1 TYCIDCSL
9 SMCSTCRKMHSRVRG
24 THTHNV
30 ISFGDNEATDVI
42 SGMGALL
49 KKRETQCPRH
59 DQHSLHFYCVVCKT
73 MVCVSCKIE
82 AHADHKVEPLEK
94 TAGELRKSLM
104 ELSAT
109 MEKYQKTTRKSLHE
123 GSRYLTKLQEDCA
136 RAERHVEEE
145 ARRLIGLII
154 SRKDEVLAMLQSKKR
169 SEEETV
175 SRQVDSLNLTDRQMT
190 NAAHYTRDVL
200 SYASD
205 AEVVDITPF
214 LLDRY
219 REIKKKEDIPQNHI
233 RLKVKITKTTPDKH
247 VADTD
252 FGVTLEVS
260 CPDLKRGTIVNTIT
274 TDGSITGI
282 ATTSDD
288 LIVVTSFCSKK
299 ASIYEKTGYDTGSL
313 VCEVKKG
320 LKQPIS
326 VAVTSTQHIL
336 ITELGDGRTNMGVMA
351 FTTNGEAL
359 PDHVIL
365 PDSPWDLAVTQ
376 RGEMV
381 VCHPERHKVGVY
393 SPDGT
398 LRVCIQSA
406 SGGQLLTNPRCVAV
420 NSNGNIVVSDFA
432 KHSVLIFDREGNFLR
447 SYGSEGRGHEQ
458 LRHPCGVCCDK
469 HGHILIAD
477 SNNNRIHVLEAQGE
491 FKGYLLSKSAGL
503 VEPVAVEV
511 DKNGD
516 LIVGEWSGRIHIVRY
531 L

>member
-1 TYCIDCSL
+1 
-9 SMCSTCRKMHSRVRG
+9 MHSRVRG

-42 SGMGALL
+42 S
-49 KKRETQCPRH
+49 
-59 DQHSLHFYCVVCKT
+59 
-73 MVCVSCKIE
+73 
-82 AHADHKVEPLEK
+82 DHKVEPLEK

-219 REIKKKEDIPQNHI
+219 REIKKKEYIPQNHI
-233 RLKVKITKTTPDKH
+233 RLKVKITKTAPDKH

-299 ASIYEKTGYDTGSL
+299 ASIYEKTGYDT
-313 VCEVKKG
+313 VKKG

-381 VCHPERHKVGVY
+381 VCHPERHK
-393 SPDGT
+393 D
-398 LRVCIQSA
+398 
-406 SGGQLLTNPRCVAV
+406 
-420 NSNGNIVVSDFA
+420 D
-432 KHSVLIFDREGNFLR
+432 
-447 SYGSEGRGHEQ
+447 
-458 LRHPCGVCCDK
+458 
-469 HGHILIAD
+469 
-477 SNNNRIHVLEAQGE
+477 
-491 FKGYLLSKSAGL
+491 
-503 VEPVAVEV
+503 
-511 DKNGD
+511 
-516 LIVGEWSGRIHIVRY
+516 
-531 L
+531 